1 MRKKSSEEKVCEL
14 RTEYD
19 LDALLAGGIQG
30 KYVERYRT
38 GTNLILLEPDT
49 KMKTKL
55 PIIAI
60 TMGDPCGIGPEIIVK
75 ALQRPEIATL
85 CVPLVIGDR
94 LALERAVLLC
104 ESTLEL
110 QEIKTVEDARNTGEQ
125 RIPLLAL
132 SHLAE
137 ADITYGALS
146 KAAGD
151 AVYRYICHA
160 AHLCLDGQVSAMVTA
175 PISKEA
181 MHQAGHDYP
190 GHTELLA
197 ELCGTDNFVMML
209 AGDVLRVSLV
219 TIHEALADVPRL
231 ITFEQVLK
239 TIRIT
244 AEGVARLTRKRA
256 PKLAVLAL
264 NPHCGE
270 AGKFGTEET
279 EIIEPAVK
287 AARQAGLDVEGP
299 LSADTLFHFAQQGA
313 YDGVV
318 AMYHDQGLIPLKML
332 HFYDGVNITL
342 GLPIIRTSVDHGT
355 AYNLAGSGKASEK
368 SLLAAIR
375 MAVDMVL

>member
-1 MRKKSSEEKVCEL
+1 
-14 RTEYD
+14 
-19 LDALLAGGIQG
+19 
-30 KYVERYRT
+30 
-38 GTNLILLEPDT
+38 
-49 KMKTKL
+49 MKNL

-60 TMGDPCGIGPEIIVK
+60 TMGDPSGIGPEIIIK
-75 ALQRPEIATL
+75 ALQSPDIAEI
-85 CVPLVIGDR
+85 CVPLVIGDKS
-94 LALERAVLLC
+94 ALERALSVC
-104 ESTLEL
+104 HSTLTIREV
-110 QEIKTVEDARNTGEQ
+110 TAAEDARN
-125 RIPLLAL
+125 IPAGGICLLAL
-132 SHLAE
+132 SQLTE
-137 ADITYGALS
+137 ADMTYGAPS
-146 KAAGD
+146 VAAGD

-160 AHLCLDGQVSAMVTA
+160 AHLCLNGQIAAMATA

-181 MHQAGHDYP
+181 MHRAGHNYP

-209 AGDVLRVSLV
+209 AGDILRVSLV
-219 TIHEALADVPRL
+219 TIHEALSNVPHL
-231 ITFEQVLK
+231 VTFEQVLK

-244 AEGVARLTRKRA
+244 SEGVARLTGKRS

-270 AGKFGTEET
+270 GGKFGTEEM
-279 EIIEPAVK
+279 EIIGPAVK
-287 AARQAGLDVEGP
+287 AARQEGINVEGP

-332 HFYDGVNITL
+332 HFDDGVNITL

-355 AYNLAGSGKASEK
+355 AYNLAGTGKASEK

-375 MAVDMVL
+375 MAAGMVR